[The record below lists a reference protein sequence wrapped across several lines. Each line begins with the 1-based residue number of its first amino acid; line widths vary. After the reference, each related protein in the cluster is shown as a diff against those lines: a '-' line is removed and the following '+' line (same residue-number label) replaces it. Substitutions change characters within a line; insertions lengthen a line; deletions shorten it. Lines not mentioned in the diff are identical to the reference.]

1 MLMFFVYY
9 QQFVYAKTIYAT
21 ITRGFFLAIHESSV
35 RTVCGQLIACTLI
48 TTRSKWY
55 LTKCSKQI

>member
-35 RTVCGQLIACTLI
+35 RTFC
-48 TTRSKWY
+48 R
-55 LTKCSKQI
+55 